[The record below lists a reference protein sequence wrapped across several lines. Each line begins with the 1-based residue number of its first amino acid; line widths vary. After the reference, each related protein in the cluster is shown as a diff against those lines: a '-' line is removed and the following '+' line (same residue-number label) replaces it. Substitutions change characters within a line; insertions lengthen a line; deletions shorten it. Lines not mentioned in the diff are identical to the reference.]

1 MWLAALGFLKPMG
14 KMILGILTFGITLPV
29 GVILAAGIWVHF
41 DKNSTVRQAV
51 DRAVEEL
58 VTGAELEAEKA
69 KNAALESVIS
79 ELKGQADA
87 LEAANRRFSDNLR
100 TAQLD
105 LENANDEIRELAV
118 RPVNNKCVVDGNV
131 IKLLRNR

>member
-1 MWLAALGFLKPMG
+1 MWLVALGFLKPMG

-69 KNAALESVIS
+69 KNDALERVIS
-79 ELKGQADA
+79 ELKGQAEA

-105 LENANDEIRELAV
+105 LENANDEIKELAT
-118 RPVNNKCVVDGNV
+118 RPVNNKCVVDGSVLN
-131 IKLLRNR
+131 LLRNR